1 MSIFL
6 NFWEFFFLAY
16 SWQVLEVYTSK
27 SFKCMINLEEAYQ
40 ALPFRAQT
48 LHLKKKD
55 KKQMWFFQQ
64 ETQPNPVKY
73 RPGMSFLDAL
83 QRSCSRTF
91 YQTPEVCQQAPLQN
105 QLHQVAVKW

>member
-6 NFWEFFFLAY
+6 NFGDFFLAY

-27 SFKCMINLEEAYQ
+27 SFKCMTNLEEAYQ
-40 ALPFRAQT
+40 ALPLRAQT
-48 LHLKKKD
+48 LHLKKKKD

-64 ETQPNPVKY
+64 ETWPNPVKY

-83 QRSCSRTF
+83 QQSCSRTF
-91 YQTPEVCQQAPLQN
+91 YQTPEACQRAPLQN